1 MELDPATPWTNA
13 MDSIFHSHHGFDI
26 LPFLPVFA
34 GWKIPGGNDLRIN
47 ITNMWVN
54 RLTGDMG
61 LPPEERFCKT
71 NHPFILKDNWVGGG
85 DETYHLQKA
94 GLLGPV
100 KLTYAKKK

>member
-1 MELDPATPWTNA
+1 VAEVFINGASAGILWTKPFILDMRAFVKVG
-13 MDSIFHSHHGFDI
+13 D
-26 LPFLPVFA
+26 
-34 GWKIPGGNDLRIN
+34 NDLRIN

-54 RLTGDMG
+54 RLTGDMD
-61 LPPEERFCKT
+61 LPPEKRFCKT
-71 NHPFILKDNWVGGG
+71 NHPFIRKDNWVGGG